1 MQNQSLF
8 YPKNES
14 KLRQLFRKG
23 RICNLFYIFVLALQA
38 KTTITRMDSNL
49 HEISLRDLSK
59 YFPGTVTDTLSDD
72 FFIAEVRHDAILD
85 ILNYPCRLNGYLAI
99 FCLEGELK
107 AEINLKAYDIR
118 ENSVIINLPG
128 NISRIYSI
136 DEDQLKRLHFVMVAV
151 SSDFLSS
158 SRMDYVQMFNESI
171 SVLDNPC
178 FEMSTDERAIFL
190 KYFELV
196 DVLVKSGQKGIK
208 QVLRGIVSSCLYYAG
223 SIWQKKLLSVERPK
237 SSGEQSMRTKLFL
250 EQFLKL
256 VAEYHDRER
265 GMAFYADKLCLTPKY
280 LSKIIK
286 NASGKSGPEWIDSF
300 VILEAKNML
309 KYSDMPVKEIV
320 YKLHFPNA
328 SVFYKFFKSH
338 TGMTPSEYRG

>member
-1 MQNQSLF
+1 
-8 YPKNES
+8 
-14 KLRQLFRKG
+14 
-23 RICNLFYIFVLALQA
+23 
-38 KTTITRMDSNL
+38 MDNHP
-49 HEISLRDLSK
+49 HEISLNDLQK
-59 YFPGTVTDTLSDD
+59 LFPGTVTDTLSDD
-72 FFIAEVRHDAILD
+72 FFIAEIYQHEVLD
-85 ILNYPCRLNGYLAI
+85 ILKYPCRLDGYMAV

-107 AEINLKAYDIR
+107 AEIDLKTYDIH

-136 DEDQLKRLHFVMVAV
+136 EDDQLDRLHFVVVAV

-158 SRMDYVQMFNESI
+158 SRMDYVRMFNESI
-171 SVLDNPC
+171 AVLDNPC
-178 FEMSTDERAIFL
+178 FEMNGDERAIFSR
-190 KYFELV
+190 YFELV
-196 DVLVKSGQKGIK
+196 DALVRNSPKGLK
-208 QVLRGIVSSCLYYAG
+208 QVLRNIVSSCLYYAG
-223 SIWQKKLLSVERPK
+223 SIWQEKLLTAERPK
-237 SSGEQSMRTKLFL
+237 SNGEQTMRAKLVL

-265 GMAFYADKLCLTPKY
+265 AMGFYADKLCLTPKY

-309 KYSDMPVKEIV
+309 KYSVMPIKEIV

-338 TGMTPSEYRG
+338 TGLTPSEYRG

>member
-1 MQNQSLF
+1 
-8 YPKNES
+8 
-14 KLRQLFRKG
+14 
-23 RICNLFYIFVLALQA
+23 
-38 KTTITRMDSNL
+38 MDSNL
-49 HEISLRDLSK
+49 HEIDLHDLPK
-59 YFPGTVTDTLSDD
+59 YFPGTITDTLSDD
-72 FFIAEVRHDAILD
+72 FFIAEIRHPEILD

-107 AEINLKAYDIR
+107 AEINLKTYDIR
-118 ENSVIINLPG
+118 KNSVIINLPG

-136 DEDQLKRLHFVMVAV
+136 DDDQLERLHFVMVAV

-158 SRMDYVQMFNESI
+158 SRMDYVRMCNESI

-178 FEMSTDERAIFL
+178 FEMSKDERAIFL

-196 DVLVKSGQKGIK
+196 DILVKSRQKGIK
-208 QVLRGIVSSCLYYAG
+208 QILHGIVSSCLYYAG
-223 SIWQKKLLSVERPK
+223 SIWQEKLLAAEHPQPN
-237 SSGEQSMRTKLFL
+237 GEQTIRAKLVL

-265 GMAFYADKLCLTPKY
+265 GMAFYADRLCLTPKY

-309 KYSDMPVKEIV
+309 KYSDMPIKEIV
-320 YKLHFPNA
+320 YKLHFPNS

-338 TGMTPSEYRG
+338 TGLTPSEYRG